1 MHRDSW
7 FIYSDSV
14 VTPEDDMKS
23 SSMVKGLGLCSKISG
38 NPANSSMS
46 MVQNVSIVGELNSS
60 DPQ

>member
-1 MHRDSW
+1 
-7 FIYSDSV
+7 
-14 VTPEDDMKS
+14 
-23 SSMVKGLGLCSKISG
+23 MVKGLGLCSKISG